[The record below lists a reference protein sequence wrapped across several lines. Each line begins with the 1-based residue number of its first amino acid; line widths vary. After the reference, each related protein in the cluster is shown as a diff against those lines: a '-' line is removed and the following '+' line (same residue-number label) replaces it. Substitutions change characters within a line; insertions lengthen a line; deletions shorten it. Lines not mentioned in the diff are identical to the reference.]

1 MVTKI
6 QTIGI
11 VTGIILAIFSFIF
24 FGQSKLIWFLIGLAA
39 IIVIMPFLIS
49 TIAETGRE
57 KEKEE
62 MFLEFARDL
71 VEGVKAG
78 NPISRS
84 IVHVSEKD
92 YGSLTPHIKK
102 LANQVSLAIPVRQAL
117 RTFASDINNK
127 VVSRS
132 VELIIEA
139 ETSGGEIGT
148 VISSVVKSVTEI
160 EDLKKERQ
168 TRVYSMVV
176 QGYIIFFIFVAIM
189 LFVEIKFMPM
199 ITGALGGTSLTMT
212 GIEGVGGVGGI
223 RAGIGGSTIGQ
234 ALIERSFFILML
246 VQALFAGLVI
256 GKLSEGSI
264 RYGIKHSAILL
275 IVTYLIVTA
284 TRALAA

>member
-11 VTGIILAIFSFIF
+11 VTGILLALFSFIF
-24 FGQSKLIWFLIGLAA
+24 FSQSKLLWFLIGLA
-39 IIVIMPFLIS
+39 IIIAIMPFLLSVIV
-49 TIAETGRE
+49 ETGRE

-78 NPISRS
+78 NPISKS
-84 IVHVSEKD
+84 IIHVSAKD
-92 YGSLTPHIKK
+92 YGSLTEHIKK

-127 VVSRS
+127 VISRS
-132 VELIIEA
+132 IELIIEA
-139 ETSGGEIGT
+139 ETSGGDIGT

-160 EDLKKERQ
+160 EDLKKERAS
-168 TRVYSMVV
+168 RVYSMVV

-199 ITGALGGTSLTMT
+199 ITGALTGTELQGATAGAQ
-212 GIEGVGGVGGI
+212 GIGVGGI
-223 RAGIGGSTIGQ
+223 ALGGQVIAQ
-234 ALIERSFFILML
+234 ELIERSFFILML

-284 TRALAA
+284 TRALVA